1 MKKIMFNDRFGL
13 TDAVIEKRK
22 TITRRIINPQ
32 PDRARHWNP
41 IYVKD
46 EPMYYRDERG
56 MCQLISE
63 DGNVIYP
70 PYKVYEVVAISQ
82 SYKDIGYNGEHSWRY
97 YVMDDNGN
105 LNNERSVGYYN
116 KMFVKAELMPHQI
129 KITDIRAERLQ
140 DITDEDCI
148 LEGVTKGIVNPG
160 EKDFYFFDDNKADER
175 LCFPS
180 ARDAFANLINRVS
193 DKDTWES
200 DPFVW
205 RIEFELMAIS

>member
-56 MCQLISE
+56 MCQLIAE
-63 DGNVIYP
+63 DGSVIYP
-70 PYKVYEVVAISQ
+70 KYKVGEIVAIAQ
-82 SYKDIGYNGEHSWRY
+82 NYKNCGEFDVY
-97 YVMDDNGN
+97 EADK
-105 LNNERSVGYYN
+105 ETVGWKN

-200 DPFVW
+200 DPLVW